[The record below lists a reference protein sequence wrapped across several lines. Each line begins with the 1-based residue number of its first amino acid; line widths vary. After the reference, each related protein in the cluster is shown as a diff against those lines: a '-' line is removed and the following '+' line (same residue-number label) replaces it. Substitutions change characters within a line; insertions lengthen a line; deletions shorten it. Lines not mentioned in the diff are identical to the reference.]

1 MTVTDISTASGLPA
15 SDASRGTRPRVRFGR
30 VWVDSL
36 TFSEALTAVRAL
48 VEAGLGGSIFTPNVD
63 HVIIAED
70 EPAFRRAYRRASL
83 SLADGIPLVWASQ
96 LLRPPLPAKLSG
108 SDMIIPL
115 ARLAA
120 AQGWGVYLLGGM
132 PGAAT
137 ATAALLE
144 AEHGVRIVGID
155 DTRLTLDMRSTANRA
170 AIARIRAAR
179 PALLFVALGAPKQ
192 ELWIA
197 GAKADL
203 GPVVSMGV
211 GASLDFIAGMSKRAP
226 GWMSSMGLEWVHRLL
241 QDPRRLW
248 RRYLIRGPRFI
259 GILWRTAQ
267 RPRAHR
273 VRMVPLEHVVE
284 PAPTT
289 GEHHAARA
297 VQSEVAVHPP
307 LGDNRGVGGREQRI
321 LLSDGG

>member
-1 MTVTDISTASGLPA
+1 MTVPGLRA
-15 SDASRGTRPRVRFGR
+15 SDVPARETTRVMRPRVRFGR

-36 TFSEALTAVRAL
+36 TFNEALAAVRAL
-48 VEAGLGGSIFTPNVD
+48 VEADMGGSIFTPNVD

-83 SLADGIPLVWASQ
+83 SLADGVPLVWASRV
-96 LLRPPLPAKLSG
+96 LRPTLPAKLSG
-108 SDMIIPL
+108 SDMIVPL

-120 AQGWGVYLLGGM
+120 THGWGVYLLGGM
-132 PGAAT
+132 PGAAA
-137 ATAALLE
+137 ATAVRLE
-144 AEHGVRIVGID
+144 AEHGVRIVGTD
-155 DTRLTLDMRSTANRA
+155 DTRLTLDMRSPSNRA
-170 AIARIRAAR
+170 AIARIRDAR

-226 GWMSSMGLEWVHRLL
+226 GWMSRMGLEWVHRLL

-248 RRYLIRGPRFI
+248 RRYLVRGPRFI
-259 GILWRTAQ
+259 GIMWRTA
-267 RPRAHR
+267 RLPGARR
-273 VRMVPLEHVVE
+273 VRMVPLERVGE
-284 PAPTT
+284 RAP
-289 GEHHAARA
+289 
-297 VQSEVAVHPP
+297 
-307 LGDNRGVGGREQRI
+307 
-321 LLSDGG
+321 